1 MVLLA
6 IYGSPFPAF
15 SAPQISYTYMTDTPI
30 KVIGSEHHP
39 FIRASVGERTVL
51 GVIALNV
58 VAVFISEF
66 PSLPETIRTFF
77 EWIDYVCVVYFVFE
91 AAVKIRVLSFA
102 EYWRNSWNKL
112 DFLIVLAGIPLLM
125 NPPFLNEPLGAFA
138 IAPLLRMGRFLRFI
152 RVMRFMP
159 NAAHIWK
166 GIVRALQA
174 SVGVF
179 AVLLGLNLI
188 LAMGANLLFGDS
200 MPEYFGNPIISAYTL
215 FKVFTVE
222 GWYEIPDLLA
232 EGGAPMAQV
241 WTMRLYFILTVLMG
255 GILGLSLANAV
266 FVDEM
271 TTDNNDELEEMVAEL
286 RKELQIFR
294 EEFQASVGEQITS
307 TTPDASD

>member
-1 MVLLA
+1 
-6 IYGSPFPAF
+6 
-15 SAPQISYTYMTDTPI
+15 MTDSPI

-58 VAVFISEF
+58 FAVFISEF
-66 PSLPETIRTFF
+66 PSLPETLRTFF
-77 EWIDYVCVVYFVFE
+77 EWIDYLCMVYFVFE
-91 AAVKIRVLSFA
+91 MTLKIRVLSFT
-102 EYWRNSWNKL
+102 EYWRNNWNRF
-112 DFLIVLAGIPLLM
+112 DFWIVLAGVPLLLH
-125 NPPFLNEPLGAFA
+125 PPFLGGALGAFA
-138 IAPLLRMGRFLRFI
+138 IAPLLRVGRFLRFI

-174 SVGVF
+174 SIGVF

-188 LAMGANLLFGDS
+188 LAMGANLLFGES
-200 MPEYFGNPIISAYTL
+200 LPEHFGNPIISAYTL

-232 EGGAPMAQV
+232 ESGAPSTQV
-241 WTMRLYFILTVLMG
+241 WTMRLYFILTVLVG

-286 RKELQIFR
+286 RKELQVFR
-294 EEFQASVGEQITS
+294 EEFQATLGNQDHSS
-307 TTPDASD
+307 ATTPDSPD